1 MQSVLRSS
9 VSPSDFLASL
19 NPVGGAMS
27 SMRFFTVLFTEKSFK
42 TGPSFKKSATFIVP
56 LNECIAMALNITSK
70 TAPPTIEYTVHYE
83 SGTFQSTDILYGEE
97 TEVVLRFDI
106 KDPTTVVPY
115 ELVPHDIVVYVKVS
129 SVYDSWEDEAERIE
143 TVSYVEP
150 YDVTVRKYREI

>member
-9 VSPSDFLASL
+9 VSPSDLLASL

-56 LNECIAMALNITSK
+56 LNERIALALNITSK
-70 TAPPTIEYTVHYE
+70 PAPPTIEYTVHYE

-115 ELVPHDIVVYVKVS
+115 DTVVYVKVS

-143 TVSYVEP
+143 TVTYVEP